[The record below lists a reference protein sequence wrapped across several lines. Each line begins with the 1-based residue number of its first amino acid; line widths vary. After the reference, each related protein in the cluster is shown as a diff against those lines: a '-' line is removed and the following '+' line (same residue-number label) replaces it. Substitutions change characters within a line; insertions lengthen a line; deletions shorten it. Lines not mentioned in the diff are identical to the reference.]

1 MTHRSIRPEILRWG
15 WTLSSFLLLSYFLC
29 VGFGLLFP
37 ERFHMHEA
45 WAPLLP
51 GFVWLTLP
59 GFLAGALGSFLYG
72 WYIAVLGVPLY
83 RYFRGRFA

>member
-1 MTHRSIRPEILRWG
+1 MANRSVTSSILSWG
-15 WTLSSFLLLSYFLC
+15 WTLSIFLLISFLIC
-29 VGFGLLFP
+29 VAFGLLVP
-37 ERFHMHEA
+37 GQFHMHEA

-83 RYFRGRFA
+83 RYFRGRFG

>member
-1 MTHRSIRPEILRWG
+1 MATRSVTSSILSWG
-15 WTLSSFLLLSYFLC
+15 WTLSIFLLISFLIC
-29 VGFGLLFP
+29 VAFGLLVP
-37 ERFHMHEA
+37 GQFHMHEA

>member
-1 MTHRSIRPEILRWG
+1 MANRSVTSSILSWG
-15 WTLSSFLLLSYFLC
+15 WTLSIFLLISFLIC
-29 VGFGLLFP
+29 VAFGLLVP
-37 ERFHMHEA
+37 GQFHMHEA

-72 WYIAVLGVPLY
+72 WYIVVLGVPLY

>member
-1 MTHRSIRPEILRWG
+1 MANRSVTSSILSWG
-15 WTLSSFLLLSYFLC
+15 WTLSIFLLISFLIC
-29 VGFGLLFP
+29 VAFGLLVP
-37 ERFHMHEA
+37 GQFHMHEA